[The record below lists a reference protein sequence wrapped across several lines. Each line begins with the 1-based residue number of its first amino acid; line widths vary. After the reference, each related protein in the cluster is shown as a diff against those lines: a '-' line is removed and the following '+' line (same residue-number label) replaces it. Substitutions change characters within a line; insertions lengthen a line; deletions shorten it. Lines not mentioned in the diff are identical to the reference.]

1 LRGEVTFD
9 PVSRGAGALIAAVG
23 ALLLLDTTGAID
35 LTLGWAAV
43 VLTGAVGAI
52 LLLSGLAAN
61 GGERHD

>member
-1 LRGEVTFD
+1 VTFD
-9 PVSRGAGALIAAVG
+9 PVSLGAGALIAAVG

>member
-1 LRGEVTFD
+1 VTFD
-9 PVSRGAGALIAAVG
+9 PVSLGAGALIAVVG